1 MFHNSWIVTRCQSLL
16 IIEGLETGIRGREV
30 PGGEIKILGAKARGS
45 ALDGG
50 GGYGVI
56 GDGWWGGDPW
66 PVGCRD
72 DRDGK
77 RGGMHW

>member
-1 MFHNSWIVTRCQSLL
+1 MTIRLQSNARQRVFHNSWIVTRCQSLL

-30 PGGEIKILGAKARGS
+30 PGGEIKILGAKVRES

-56 GDGWWGGDPW
+56 GDGWWGGSLA
-66 PVGCRD
+66 GR
-72 DRDGK
+72 
-77 RGGMHW
+77 M